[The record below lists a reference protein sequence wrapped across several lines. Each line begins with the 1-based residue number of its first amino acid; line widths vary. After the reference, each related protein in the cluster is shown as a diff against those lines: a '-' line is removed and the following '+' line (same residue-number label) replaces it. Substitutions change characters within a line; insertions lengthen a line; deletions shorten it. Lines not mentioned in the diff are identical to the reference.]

1 VCFAM
6 LILEGAGGEGRSGL
20 DECVAARTGRGSRS
34 MTGYDR
40 RSSDLEL
47 TWGSIE

>member
-1 VCFAM
+1 MCFAM
-6 LILEGAGGEGRSGL
+6 LILEGARSGL

-47 TWGSIE
+47 TWGSIECR